1 MFLLGS
7 FHLYLQPKKKSHS
20 SKTKQEEKEKDEDD
34 EAIGANLKGMVVMCT
49 VMMLMMFAVHCT
61 WVTSN
66 AYSSPSVVLASTNYD
81 G

>member
-34 EAIGANLKGMVVMCT
+34 EAIGANLKGMVP
-49 VMMLMMFAVHCT
+49 
-61 WVTSN
+61 TSILTE
-66 AYSSPSVVLASTNYD
+66 YQLISVNITQYPVKNNFEIILSALNWA
-81 G
+81 